1 MAKAIQ
7 IILKIILNVG
17 AKQCEPEKNNM
28 NKNEFLKRLKTQLEN
43 DLSSQQIDEQIRY
56 YDNYISTEI
65 KNGRSE
71 SDILEEL
78 GDPILIAKTIK
89 QVSPDNNMQNNNS
102 YSYGSDNNY
111 DNDYKETNSRTNDGY
126 SNTFGNGTY
135 RQYTGGSA
143 SCLLL
148 GLVLFFIIF
157 FILRLLGTL
166 LYGGLYGIYY
176 YPLFFL
182 VILLIIYLVNKG
194 RKR

>member
-1 MAKAIQ
+1 
-7 IILKIILNVG
+7 
-17 AKQCEPEKNNM
+17 M

-102 YSYGSDNNY
+102 YSYGSGNNY
-111 DNDYKETNSRTNDGY
+111 DNDYKETNSRTNEGFN
-126 SNTFGNGTY
+126 NTFGNGTY
-135 RQYTGGSA
+135 RQYTGGTA

-166 LYGGLYGIYY
+166 LYGGLYVISY

-182 VILLIIYLVNKG
+182 VVLLIIYLVSKG